1 MRRYELGMTLDYC
14 SNWSVSDAVREF
26 FQNAKDEEIVN
37 PDNKMYFNYNIEN
50 KTLTIGNKMSS
61 LTTGT
66 LLLGNSSKKNDKRT
80 VGNFGEGYKV
90 ATVVLMRNGINVKIY
105 NNEVKEV
112 WTSRVVKSKRYNSNI
127 VVYDIEK
134 SIFKKDYD
142 LLFEL
147 VGITEEM
154 YKDIVEKILDLQDDI
169 GEVMKSEKGNI
180 LFNSKYSG
188 NIYVNG
194 LYVCHNEN
202 VEWGYDFTPDMIR
215 LDRDRGLVDT
225 FDLKFAIGQLVSNV
239 ADADFITKNIN
250 KPDLDYVSIYLKNG
264 YKDKYMEV
272 GKNIYDS
279 FIEENG
285 EDAYP
290 VDNVGHWNEY
300 KEMGYNP
307 VLVNESKY
315 SLMKQHIPNDI
326 INIPIDLEYRMW
338 RKKAIDYL
346 STDLLEEIDS
356 IWERR

>member
-1 MRRYELGMTLDYC
+1 M
-14 SNWSVSDAVREF
+14 
-26 FQNAKDEEIVN
+26 
-37 PDNKMYFNYNIEN
+37 
-50 KTLTIGNKMSS
+50 
-61 LTTGT
+61 
-66 LLLGNSSKKNDKRT
+66 
-80 VGNFGEGYKV
+80 
-90 ATVVLMRNGINVKIY
+90 
-105 NNEVKEV
+105 
-112 WTSRVVKSKRYNSNI
+112 
-127 VVYDIEK
+127 
-134 SIFKKDYD
+134 
-142 LLFEL
+142 
-147 VGITEEM
+147 
-154 YKDIVEKILDLQDDI
+154 
-169 GEVMKSEKGNI
+169 
-180 LFNSKYSG
+180 
-188 NIYVNG
+188 
-194 LYVCHNEN
+194 
-202 VEWGYDFTPDMIR
+202 GYDFTPDMIR

-239 ADADFITKNIN
+239 ADADFITKNID

-290 VDNVGHWNEY
+290 VDNVSDWNEY

-315 SLMKQHIPNDI
+315 SLMKQHIPNDTV
-326 INIPIDLEYRMW
+326 NIPIDLEYRMW